1 MAVTARP
8 TLAPMPSLANELPDC
23 PTTKWS
29 VDNIDIAAEQ
39 VSIVNVFFLCI
50 LALDPRCSDAAV
62 TGATPAGLGPAG
74 TFSCPS

>member
-29 VDNIDIAAEQ
+29 VDNIDIAAELFHQ
-39 VSIVNVFFLCI
+39 
-50 LALDPRCSDAAV
+50 LDSTTSA
-62 TGATPAGLGPAG
+62 
-74 TFSCPS
+74 

>member
-39 VSIVNVFFLCI
+39 VSCVNVFRFYYTLYRFCNI
-50 LALDPRCSDAAV
+50 FF
-62 TGATPAGLGPAG
+62 G
-74 TFSCPS
+74 FEM

>member
-39 VSIVNVFFLCI
+39 VSCVNVFLCEHPC
-50 LALDPRCSDAAV
+50 AGPKVQRCRCHRRY
-62 TGATPAGLGPAG
+62 TWLG
-74 TFSCPS
+74 